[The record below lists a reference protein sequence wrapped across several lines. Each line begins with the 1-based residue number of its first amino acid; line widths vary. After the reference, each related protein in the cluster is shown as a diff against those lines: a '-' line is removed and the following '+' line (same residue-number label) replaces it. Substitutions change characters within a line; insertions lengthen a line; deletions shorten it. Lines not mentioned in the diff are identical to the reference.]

1 MTPCNTLNGIIK
13 SCSNNQGGIFS
24 VLIQDS
30 ANVTPTGVSA
40 SGTDWIVNTFT
51 KVSGAPT
58 ASGFEFNR
66 NVGSSTVDP
75 KIDLING
82 STYYEVKT
90 TLVFHR
96 REAAK
101 SRALTILAEGQRYL
115 DIVYKDANGTQ
126 WYIEDAQLDGGA
138 EETGTARGDGSKY
151 TVTFMAQMDHRPYTV
166 ALGAETGF

>member
-1 MTPCNTLNGIIK
+1 MANCTTLNTISK

-30 ANVTPTGVSA
+30 NNITAVGASA

-51 KVSGAPT
+51 RTGPT
-58 ASGFEFNR
+58 ASSFEFNR
-66 NVGSSTVDP
+66 NVGSSTVDA
-75 KIDLING
+75 KIDLVNG

-101 SRALTILAEGQRYL
+101 SRALTILAEGQRFL
-115 DIVYKDANGTQ
+115 DIVYLDANNVY

-166 ALGAETGF
+166 VAGAVSTF